1 MQTWKAFFGAR
12 GRRAYSLTEVLVA
25 TALTS
30 LVLSQ
35 VGIALISSVRM
46 FEATV
51 ADMEL
56 SLQSRA
62 LREKLLYHICTD
74 GGMMKAC
81 KTGLSLVGGGNV
93 GSGIVFKPVNGVQN
107 TLTLNASKKLAA
119 TQSLNNNWLNCGSL
133 VVQGTNFFSLTNSAT
148 VVNVTLDV
156 AINIATRTYTQRNL
170 VKVQV
175 MNNK

>member
-1 MQTWKAFFGAR
+1 MRTWKAFFGSR

-30 LVLSQ
+30 MVLSQ
-35 VGIALISSVRM
+35 AGIALISSARM

-62 LREKLLYHICTD
+62 LREKLLYHINTD

-81 KTGLSLVGGGNV
+81 QSGLSLVGGGNV
-93 GSGIVFKPVNGVQN
+93 GNGIVFKPVNGVQN
-107 TLTLNASKKLAA
+107 TVTLNASKKFAA
-119 TQSLNNNWLNCGSL
+119 TQSLNNNWLNCGTL
-133 VVQGTNFFSLTNSAT
+133 VIQGTNFFSLTNSAT